1 MVVYGAAQ
9 FLVVLDQAVTNVSIS
24 QLVDDFATTVT
35 VIQAV
40 IALYALVMAM
50 LLLTGGKLGD
60 LLGRRRAFA
69 LGMAVYGL
77 GSALTAVSWSVLT
90 LGLG

>member
-1 MVVYGAAQ
+1 
-9 FLVVLDQAVTNVSIS
+9 
-24 QLVDDFATTVT
+24 
-35 VIQAV
+35 
-40 IALYALVMAM
+40 MAM